1 MQIAFKLIRYSRRVA
16 KQKGFS
22 DNLEVIVERFA
33 FVEEGI

>member
-22 DNLEVIVERFA
+22 DNLEVIVERLAFA
-33 FVEEGI
+33 KEEI